1 MFYRGAIFSALWSKK
16 LSSFARIWS
25 FCSWGRR
32 GINVN
37 RFSLTANRNL
47 ITMEIVFFIRFASWL
62 LVKSQLC
69 SRVTS
74 FCHTTSVKC
83 RSTVTVNQVSRTYQ
97 QLSRWK
103 IAADLKD
110 NHILL
115 FNGCPS
121 MYHTQSPI
129 ARKANG
135 KRSKEKQHNR
145 LTSNVKEYQLI
156 VYVNSCKL
164 NLFPSSKLNY
174 EVIVYRAQF
183 PLILLNTQLNS

>member
-1 MFYRGAIFSALWSKK
+1 MVSRPMKCFIGELFSLPFGGSKK

-25 FCSWGRR
+25 FCSWRRR
-32 GINVN
+32 GINVT
-37 RFSLTANRNL
+37 RFSLTAKRNL
-47 ITMEIVFFIRFASWL
+47 ITIQIVFFIRFASWL
-62 LVKSQLC
+62 LVKSHLC

-83 RSTVTVNQVSRTYQ
+83 RSTVNQVSRTYQ

-135 KRSKEKQHNR
+135 KRSKEKHHNR
-145 LTSNVKEYQLI
+145 LTSIRERI
-156 VYVNSCKL
+156 
-164 NLFPSSKLNY
+164 PITA
-174 EVIVYRAQF
+174 E
-183 PLILLNTQLNS
+183 